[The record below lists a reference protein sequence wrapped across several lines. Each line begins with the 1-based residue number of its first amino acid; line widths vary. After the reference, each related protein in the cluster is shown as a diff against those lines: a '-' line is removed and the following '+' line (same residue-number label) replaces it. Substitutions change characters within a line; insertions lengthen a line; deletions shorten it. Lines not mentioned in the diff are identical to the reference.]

1 MCNFL
6 SNNVVIADATTLDN
20 IFLLGRM
27 NIIRKVRLSMFA
39 KDVGNKFVNNI
50 TKAKWDGSRLEQE
63 SLVFWELKQY
73 EYH

>member
-39 KDVGNKFVNNI
+39 KDIF
-50 TKAKWDGSRLEQE
+50 
-63 SLVFWELKQY
+63 
-73 EYH
+73 